1 MACRIAAMRCRR
13 SLAVPSC
20 RRRALNLSR
29 FKPVSSHGI
38 PRLFLHHLSG
48 CNDPG
53 VRASPGP
60 LGLRTLHVELGI
72 SSRDASPARRTPVPV
87 PPEPVPSSNLLN
99 SESAA
104 PSFFSRPL
112 RKEGGVFDVP
122 VPNRLPHLSFRVLC
136 EKRVGF
142 LTCLYQIGC
151 PILLFASFA
160 KRGWGFEVPYRIGCP
175 ILLFASF
182 AKRGWGF

>member
-72 SSRDASPARRTPVPV
+72 SSWDASPARRTPVPV

-99 SESAA
+99 SKSAA

-122 VPNRLPHLSFRVLC
+122 VPNRLPHPSFRVLC

-142 LTCLYQIGC
+142 LKCRT
-151 PILLFASFA
+151 
-160 KRGWGFEVPYRIGCP
+160 EVPYRRRP
-175 ILLFASF
+175 ARVPANPSPALE
-182 AKRGWGF
+182 